1 MTKFARELKDLYLS
15 KLPRRFAKVLSSAK
29 RFAKVLSSAKK
40 IKNST
45 QEWEKNVLMQM
56 FPQGN

>member
-15 KLPRRFAKVLSSAK
+15 KLPRRFAKVLS
-29 RFAKVLSSAKK
+29 LAKK